1 MPRNDIGWVRTDAD
15 GQKLELYAHQIG
27 TRWHFYCRA
36 GRGGDW
42 SEFTDPPLE
51 DWLECLD
58 GVRRRTARQ
67 QYGPEQVG
75 LLEAVIRKRFPRA
88 QF

>member
-1 MPRNDIGWVRTDAD
+1 MPRNDIGWVRQDAD
-15 GQKLELYAHQIG
+15 GTKLAIYAHQIG

-42 SEFTDPPLE
+42 SELAEPLLE

-58 GVRRRTARQ
+58 GVRRRSARQ
-67 QYGPEQVG
+67 QYGPEQAG
-75 LLEAVIRKRFPRA
+75 LLEAHIRKLFPRA
-88 QF
+88 VF

>member
-1 MPRNDIGWVRTDAD
+1 MPRNDIGWVRTGAN
-15 GQKLELYAHQIG
+15 GEKLELYAHQIG

-42 SEFTDPPLE
+42 SELTDPPLE

-58 GVRRRTARQ
+58 GVRRRTSRR
-67 QYGPEQVG
+67 QYGPEQAG
-75 LLEAVIRKRFPRA
+75 LLEAFIRKRFPRA
-88 QF
+88 EF